1 MPILHYTG
9 WPDPLPKGRMWMDAL
24 FSRNGRSAK
33 LFIKFH
39 CETQAEA
46 PDEGTMTFAC
56 DDASA
61 FILQKRFG
69 RMNLGIRL
77 STLRRWCDEL
87 SIEPI
92 ESRWSS

>member
-1 MPILHYTG
+1 MLRLFTS
-9 WPDPLPKGRMWMDAL
+9 WPDPLPKGRMWMDAQL
-24 FSRNGRSAK
+24 ILSGSATN

-39 CETQAEA
+39 CETQ
-46 PDEGTMTFAC
+46 DEGTMTFVC
-56 DDASA
+56 DAASA
-61 FILQKRFG
+61 FTLLKRFD
-69 RMNLGIRL
+69 RRNPMRL